1 MPLPP
6 LLAEEWAHWARV
18 YKHELA
24 ECHAGARQDN
34 AEQPHVEQKAD
45 DARSVQGGGA
55 KEEVADNDDA
65 AGAYSYHSGTSD
77 GEETSASDGDFPTHD
92 AEAEAEER
100 AANAAR
106 QLAQ

>member
-1 MPLPP
+1 M
-6 LLAEEWAHWARV
+6 
-18 YKHELA
+18 
-24 ECHAGARQDN
+24 
-34 AEQPHVEQKAD
+34 
-45 DARSVQGGGA
+45 
-55 KEEVADNDDA
+55 ADNDDA
-65 AGAYSYHSGTSD
+65 AGTYSYHSGTTD

>member
-1 MPLPP
+1 MSWPSTMRGRAKTMLSSRTWSRKPTT
-6 LLAEEWAHWARV
+6 LAACR
-18 YKHELA
+18 
-24 ECHAGARQDN
+24 
-34 AEQPHVEQKAD
+34 
-45 DARSVQGGGA
+45 GGGA

-65 AGAYSYHSGTSD
+65 AGTYSYHSGTTD